1 MIARYLE
8 YIVALARERHFAR
21 AAAAC
26 NVTQSTLS
34 TGIKQLEESLG
45 VLIVERRQRFVGLT
59 PEGER
64 VLAWARRI
72 LADYRGLEQELT
84 ETREGLVGEL
94 RIGGIPVGLPAL
106 GLLTARFAAKHPRA
120 RFQIVSQTSREI
132 QRGLDE
138 FSIDVGV
145 TYLDNDPL
153 SRVRTVELYRER
165 YVLITHRTDSLGT
178 RKSATWAEAA
188 TLPLCLLTPS
198 MQNRRI
204 LDSYFHQA
212 GVDVRTVMET
222 NSLVTLWS
230 HVRFGPWS
238 TVVPHTFLL
247 MLGEP
252 AHLVAIPLTDPEGTH
267 AVGLVASFRDPLTPL
282 THALLT
288 FSADVSLGEDIDGHT
303 DATWRP
309 RGREHRTDRRRQSMQ

>member
-21 AAAAC
+21 AADAC
-26 NVTQSTLS
+26 NVTQPTLS
-34 TGIKQLEESLG
+34 AGIKQLEESFG

-64 VLAWARRI
+64 VLAWAQRI
-72 LADYRGLEQELT
+72 LADYRGLEQELS
-84 ETREGLVGEL
+84 ESREGLIGQL

-106 GLLTARFAAKHPRA
+106 GFLTARFAARHSRV

-138 FSIDVGV
+138 FAIDVGV
-145 TYLDNDPL
+145 TYLDNEPL
-153 SRVRTVELYRER
+153 ARVRTTELYRER
-165 YVLITHRTDSLGT
+165 YVLITQAGGPKESRESI
-178 RKSATWAEAA
+178 TWAEAA
-188 TLPLCLLTPS
+188 RLPLCLLTES

-204 LDSYFHQA
+204 LDSYFQQA
-212 GVDVRTVMET
+212 GTEVQAVMET

-230 HVRFGPWS
+230 HVRFGHWS

-247 MLGEP
+247 LLGQPE
-252 AHLVAIPLTDPEGTH
+252 HLVALPLVDPVGSHTI
-267 AVGLVASFRDPLTPL
+267 GLVASSRDPLTPMAR
-282 THALLT
+282 ALIAFTEDVDLA
-288 FSADVSLGEDIDGHT
+288 ADI
-303 DATWRP
+303 
-309 RGREHRTDRRRQSMQ
+309 EHRVAESWGLG